1 MACCVPDSIFSVND
15 ALYNLSSIRCDKP
28 PQSTVKDRGHRNAT
42 NTLKGSIGFNL
53 ENEFLEVIEVCYDIL
68 KQITVHTRHILNR
81 NIISDER
88 EEDRKNYILLEL
100 FETPDRLYTCKN
112 QILNLG
118 NLLHSQTHI
127 QRYIDCDMYITKVHL
142 VPKNDLLFEFQQ
154 KITSYD
160 VNTVPIWQTINTGNW
175 RILENRIRRYENIHN
190 VDPTIVTGTLNVTS
204 LPDLFGVHQKLYP
217 NKDENST
224 LMPVFSVLEA
234 YS

>member
-1 MACCVPDSIFSVND
+1 MTCYVPDSIFSVND

-28 PQSTVKDRGHRNAT
+28 PQATDKGRGHCNET

-53 ENEFLEVIEVCYDIL
+53 KSEFLEVIEVCYNIL
-68 KQITVHTRHILNR
+68 KQITAHTRRILNG

-127 QRYIDCDMYITKVHL
+127 QRYIDCDKGVICISLKSIL
-142 VPKNDLLFEFQQ
+142 CQ
-154 KITSYD
+154 KMIFCLYS
-160 VNTVPIWQTINTGNW
+160 
-175 RILENRIRRYENIHN
+175 NR
-190 VDPTIVTGTLNVTS
+190 
-204 LPDLFGVHQKLYP
+204 K
-217 NKDENST
+217 
-224 LMPVFSVLEA
+224 
-234 YS
+234 